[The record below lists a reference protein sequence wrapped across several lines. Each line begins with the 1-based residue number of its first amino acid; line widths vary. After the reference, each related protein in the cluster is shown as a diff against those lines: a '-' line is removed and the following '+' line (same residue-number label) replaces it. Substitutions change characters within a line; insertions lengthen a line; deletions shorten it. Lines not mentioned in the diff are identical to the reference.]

1 MTQGEIEQMLIKI
14 VCEIQTLSGRE
25 TVDVSN
31 ATRPVLDMP
40 GFDSLNGVEATVE
53 AIDKLQQ
60 DLKFNNVFVEDDKAL
75 TIHQAASRLLS
86 CISKKARD

>member
-25 TVDVSN
+25 SIGVSN

-40 GFDSLNGVEATVE
+40 GFDSLNGVEATVD

-75 TIHQAASRLLS
+75 TIQQAASRLLS
-86 CISKKARD
+86 CILKEG